1 MRHHARRHPLMSP
14 RAFAEYGCNAIGYV
28 RQMRSEEAEVLY
40 PQAPTLVSGL
50 TVFVLHAADG
60 TPLCI
65 TESFEEA
72 SRDARGSSL
81 EPVRVH

>member
-1 MRHHARRHPLMSP
+1 MKSNRYPLMSP

-28 RQMRSEEAEVLY
+28 RQMRSEEAGILY
-40 PQAPTLVSGL
+40 PQAPTLVPGL

-65 TESFEEA
+65 TASFEEA

-81 EPVRVH
+81 EPVWVH

>member
-1 MRHHARRHPLMSP
+1 
-14 RAFAEYGCNAIGYV
+14 
-28 RQMRSEEAEVLY
+28 MRSAMCGRCVRKR
-40 PQAPTLVSGL
+40 PSCSIRKRPRSFPGL

-65 TESFEEA
+65 TDSFEEA
-72 SRDARGSSL
+72 TRDARGNQL

>member
-1 MRHHARRHPLMSP
+1 
-14 RAFAEYGCNAIGYV
+14 
-28 RQMRSEEAEVLY
+28 MRSEEAEMLY
-40 PQAPTLVSGL
+40 PQAPLLVPGL

-65 TESFEEA
+65 TDSFEEA
-72 SRDARGSSL
+72 TRDAQGSRL

>member
-1 MRHHARRHPLMSP
+1 MRNQRHPLMSP
-14 RAFAEYGCNAIGYV
+14 RAFAEYGCNVVGYV
-28 RQMRSEEAEVLY
+28 RQMRSEEAVVLY
-40 PQAPTLVSGL
+40 PQAPSLIPGL

-65 TESFEEA
+65 TDSFEEA
-72 SRDARGSSL
+72 AGDARGSSL